1 MAGPSDYHRGEMDIH
16 AQQSTYKLFMGL
28 SKWGALYTAALIL
41 FLSLWL
47 CAHAGFLRSA
57 LATIVMIVLGTLFL
71 ADKKKSH

>member
-16 AQQSTYKLFMGL
+16 AQASTYKGFMGL
-28 SKWGALYTAALIL
+28 TKWGSLYIAALIL

-47 CAHAGFLRSA
+47 CAGAGFLRSA
-57 LATIVMIVLGTLFL
+57 LATIVLIVAGTLFM